1 MWSEVNNDYVKQLVL
16 TQRAN
21 GYPYYIAHTV
31 TNVNG
36 YSNNNAVS
44 FKVYFSDKPIKG
56 TGLCSFEFS
65 GGGVVCYSVVSAN
78 ANSNYYAQRVT
89 TSGYSGTTLNVN
101 NYEFIYTNAAFEG
114 SSVQPDIAL
123 TPSISKADFQGVS
136 IVLIVVLL
144 STVTYK
150 LIRG

>member
-16 TQRAN
+16 AQRAN

-31 TNVNG
+31 TNVSG
-36 YSNNNAVS
+36 YGNSNAVS

-65 GGGVVCYSVVSAN
+65 GDVVCYSVVSAN

-89 TSGYSGTTLNVN
+89 TTDYSGTTLSVN

-144 STVTYK
+144 SIVTYK